1 MQICRQCTL
10 VTRLSTVW
18 DDHELA
24 NDCWTEG
31 AENHNEEEGDFF
43 ARARAARQAY
53 HEWMPIRTAEAGDQA
68 PIYRSFKIGNLA
80 DLMMLDTRIHGRDR
94 PLNYAVDLPMRSGLY
109 HVDASG
115 ARLVTEEQAAVIAA
129 DQLQRINLPF
139 DFSTGKPVAITDY
152 QLIKD
157 LTPEIL
163 PEAWYYLPDSERFKT
178 QALIDPGRQMLGA
191 DQEQWLDAELQSS
204 KQRAA
209 TWQVLGQQVLMGKL
223 RLPAL
228 TDEELRLDE
237 TLPEYRPILQM
248 MQTLAADNLPFNLDA
263 WDGYWAS
270 RNRVFASLLDHG
282 VNPVVLA
289 GDTHNAWAFNLANDQ
304 GQALGVEVG
313 TPGVNS
319 PGLETYLAT
328 EPDVLARAMQNAS
341 AELHAVDTAQR
352 GWSELVLTPEAA
364 TNQWHFVSTV
374 LDRDFTVTSADKQL
388 CMAGDKRFS

>member
-1 MQICRQCTL
+1 
-10 VTRLSTVW
+10 
-18 DDHELA
+18 
-24 NDCWTEG
+24 
-31 AENHNEEEGDFF
+31 
-43 ARARAARQAY
+43 
-53 HEWMPIRTAEAGDQA
+53 
-68 PIYRSFKIGNLA
+68 
-80 DLMMLDTRIHGRDR
+80 
-94 PLNYAVDLPMRSGLY
+94 
-109 HVDASG
+109 
-115 ARLVTEEQAAVIAA
+115 
-129 DQLQRINLPF
+129 
-139 DFSTGKPVAITDY
+139 
-152 QLIKD
+152 
-157 LTPEIL
+157 
-163 PEAWYYLPDSERFKT
+163 
-178 QALIDPGRQMLGA
+178 
-191 DQEQWLDAELQSS
+191 
-204 KQRAA
+204 
-209 TWQVLGQQVLMGKL
+209 MGKL